1 MLISG
6 YGDHASTWHT
16 TMPGP
21 VIADL
26 EAVQQ
31 LTGESGGVS

>member
-1 MLISG
+1 MLVSE
-6 YGDHASTWHT
+6 YADHAPRWPT